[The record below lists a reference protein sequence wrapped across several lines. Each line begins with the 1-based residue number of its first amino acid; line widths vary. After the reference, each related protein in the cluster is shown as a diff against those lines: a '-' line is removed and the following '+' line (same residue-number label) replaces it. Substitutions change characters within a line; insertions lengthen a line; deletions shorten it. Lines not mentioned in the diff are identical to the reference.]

1 MKLEHTI
8 AHDEAGQRLDLFL
21 TARIEE
27 MSRAKLQSLI
37 AAGDVT
43 VNGEARKPS
52 FRLRVGDTVTVNYD
66 EEPPETVEAQP
77 IPLKVHY
84 EDDDIIVVEK
94 PAGMITH
101 PAGYVVSDTLVNA
114 LLHLGPLAPTG
125 APLRPG
131 IVHRLDKGT
140 SGVMVAARSDS
151 AYHGLVRQFAER
163 TVAKTYVAIARGR
176 VPLDEGEIMAS
187 IGRSAGDKTRFAVSP
202 IDAKEAHTTYRAI
215 RRFGDATLLHIRIH
229 TGRTHQIRVHLEY
242 LGYPII
248 GDAVYGRES
257 NLIGRP
263 ALHALSLGF
272 THPRTDERMRF
283 VARLPEDMVELTVK
297 LTERQG
303 ENL

>member
-1 MKLEHTI
+1 MDIEYTI
-8 AHDEAGQRLDLFL
+8 THDEAGQRLDLFL
-21 TARIEE
+21 SARIEE

-37 AAGDVT
+37 AEGDVT

-52 FRLRVGDTVTVNYD
+52 YRLRVGDIVSVNYD
-66 EEPPETVEAQP
+66 EEPPVMVEAQAIP
-77 IPLKVHY
+77 IEVLY
-84 EDDDIIVVEK
+84 EDGDIVVVEK

-101 PAGYVVSDTLVNA
+101 PAGGNVTDTLVNA

-140 SGVMVAARSDS
+140 SGVMVAARSDF

-163 TVAKTYVAIARGR
+163 TVSKTYVAFARGR
-176 VPLDEGEIMAS
+176 VPLDEGEITAS

-202 IDAKEAHTTYRAI
+202 IDAKQAHTTYRVV
-215 RRFGDATLLHIRIH
+215 RRFADATLLHIRIH

-257 NLIGRP
+257 DLIGRP
-263 ALHALSLGF
+263 ALHASSLAF
-272 THPRTDERMRF
+272 AHPRGGERLRF
-283 VARLPEDMVELTVK
+283 IARLPEDMVSLTAK
-297 LTERQG
+297 LR
-303 ENL
+303 